1 MPPPVVAALD
11 ADVLVPIIA
20 CDFLLTTFDH
30 GLYEPVV
37 SATALDE
44 VERALSD
51 DFPNLTADA
60 VRYRVDA
67 MRDALADHVIDV
79 DPNDAPDA
87 INAKDRHVVA
97 AALVGEA
104 AVLVANDNALRQQIN
119 GAGIALRAVTLDD
132 FGLELWEQSADGVNE
147 AVDALVSKRLRPP
160 VTREAMLAKLAN
172 PFPRMIAAITDLT
185 GTEPTT

>member
-1 MPPPVVAALD
+1 MPPPVVALD

-20 CDFLLTTFDH
+20 CDLLLTAFDL

-67 MRDALADHVIDV
+67 MRDALADHVIDA
-79 DPNDAPDA
+79 DPSDAPDA

-97 AALVGEA
+97 AALVGGA
-104 AVLVANDNALRQQIN
+104 AVLVSNDNALRQQVN
-119 GAGIALRAVTLDD
+119 GAAMALRAVTLDD

-147 AVDALVSKRLRPP
+147 AVDTLVTKRLRPP
-160 VTREAMLAKLAN
+160 VTREAMLAMLAN
-172 PFPRMIAAITDLT
+172 PFPRMIAAIADQP
-185 GTEPTT
+185 GTEPTS